1 MPLNFLIQ
9 IFVFPWRKSQY
20 GKNQEM
26 LIESQI
32 KDIYLICINYW
43 MSDSESSVE
52 VEEKYEL

>member
-1 MPLNFLIQ
+1 MKEKPA
-9 IFVFPWRKSQY
+9 W
-20 GKNQEM
+20 KNQEM